1 MSGQPTSFRA
11 FRPIRRRRRLAAAP
25 ALAAVPSGVW
35 AGAAGPAISPPAAV
49 SAIDIVN
56 VGGGLAIVLLSV
68 VVIAWLYGRVQGLRG
83 SSGQLINVVASQAL
97 GPKERVLIVDVAGQ
111 QLVLGVTAAGMR
123 TLHVL
128 ESPIESPV
136 VESAATELPL
146 AADAGPGPMPSF
158 ASRLGEAL
166 KKRVS

>member
-1 MSGQPTSFRA
+1 MSGQPTPFRA

-97 GPKERVLIVDVAGQ
+97 GPKERLLIVDVAGQ

-128 ESPIESPV
+128 ESPV

>member
-1 MSGQPTSFRA
+1 MTPPFT
-11 FRPIRRRRRLAAAP
+11 
-25 ALAAVPSGVW
+25 
-35 AGAAGPAISPPAAV
+35 ISAM
-49 SAIDIVN
+49 DIVN
-56 VGGGLAIVLLSV
+56 VGGSLTMVLLAV
-68 VVIAWLYGRVQGLRG
+68 VIIAWLYGRVQGLRG
-83 SSGQLINVVASQAL
+83 GSAQVIQVVASQAL

-128 ESPIESPV
+128 ESPV
-136 VESAATELPL
+136 D
-146 AADAGPGPMPSF
+146 ADTGQASIPSF